1 MCELIYNIYNITI
14 WSCPQNIICTNNIIN
29 NQTYINNLTYTTSPI
44 NQTIN
49 NQTYSPS
56 PFDSP
61 SPIDPGNTNQSI
73 NNQTYQT
80 YSPSPFDSPSPID
93 PGNTNQSINN
103 QTYSPSPFDS
113 PSPIDPG
120 NTNQSINNQTY
131 SPSPKQME
139 TITTPKP
146 RIITRLR
153 HINVT
158 IVNQTNRTVYLNR
171 PANYCEPDLRWLH
184 LLWIIPFISIVVAY
198 IFFKRRLTPKIKNI
212 FVAKNNKYMKRSLSW
227 PRISDKSPIN
237 HRYKSEPA
245 FDSIVL

>member
-1 MCELIYNIYNITI
+1 
-14 WSCPQNIICTNNIIN
+14 
-29 NQTYINNLTYTTSPI
+29 
-44 NQTIN
+44 
-49 NQTYSPS
+49 
-56 PFDSP
+56 
-61 SPIDPGNTNQSI
+61 
-73 NNQTYQT
+73 
-80 YSPSPFDSPSPID
+80 
-93 PGNTNQSINN
+93 
-103 QTYSPSPFDS
+103 
-113 PSPIDPG
+113 
-120 NTNQSINNQTY
+120 
-131 SPSPKQME
+131 ME

>member
-73 NNQTYQT
+73 NNQTY
-80 YSPSPFDSPSPID
+80 
-93 PGNTNQSINN
+93 